1 LPFAPI
7 RSGGWSPSFLLLLRR
22 AVFLQAYFHFCAHF
36 GMRGLYNVAK
46 GVGQTDTIMQA
57 EFRKQDQRKAW
68 RIIGLSVLIGVFV
81 SGLAYVMPL

>member
-1 LPFAPI
+1 
-7 RSGGWSPSFLLLLRR
+7 
-22 AVFLQAYFHFCAHF
+22 
-36 GMRGLYNVAK
+36 MRGLYNVAK